1 MAYPPKTS
9 RGRDTRVCGGRG
21 GRAGAWAPR
30 FELWPLL
37 QTGQQGEEM
46 GRPPGPHSAWAPAG
60 STAVPGLIPD
70 LVARIPWLRWALI
83 ATAVVAGVLGAS
95 CLLCAICCGC
105 GRHRKKP
112 RDEEAVGLG
121 SACSTINTHLVRNG
135 HPAGSVPGGSSRS
148 RLGDELSPQH
158 GLVCPEQRRGG
169 RLAGEAMNEVSEGV
183 GCRSHSR
190 SGGGQRLRG
199 GLGAVT
205 AGPAELS
212 WGVSPFGGL
221 AWRFDPSWTRCL
233 ERRGS
238 DGGTVPAAPVASPCD
253 TTQVQP
259 DVDNVEPGPG
269 GPQRW
274 ERLQPSAEYDV
285 GSQAIKVGLKQGTAD
300 PYARVSLSPE
310 ARCRHETKVHR
321 GTLCPTFEETRS
333 FHVPPVELPRTTPR
347 VRCPSQHEPLGV
359 LSLPLGTVDLQP
371 RALEL
376 WHPLGPP
383 SVAEPEQLGEVCF
396 SLYVPGSGRL
406 TVVVLEARGLSLVL
420 AEPYVKVQLVL
431 NQRKWKKRK
440 TSTRKGTATP
450 YFNEAFTF
458 LVPFSQI
465 QSVALVLAVWA
476 RGPQFRAKPV
486 SKVLL
491 GARASGQPLQHWADM
506 LAHARRPIAQWHRL
520 QPAREVDGALA
531 LQPHLRLPLPGS

>member
-1 MAYPPKTS
+1 
-9 RGRDTRVCGGRG
+9 
-21 GRAGAWAPR
+21 
-30 FELWPLL
+30 
-37 QTGQQGEEM
+37 M
-46 GRPPGPHSAWAPAG
+46 GRTPGPHSARALAG

-70 LVARIPWLRWALI
+70 LVARIP
-83 ATAVVAGVLGAS
+83 
-95 CLLCAICCGC
+95 CE
-105 GRHRKKP
+105 KKP

-121 SACSTINTHLVRNG
+121 SACSTINTHL
-135 HPAGSVPGGSSRS
+135 SR
-148 RLGDELSPQH
+148 G
-158 GLVCPEQRRGG
+158 RGG
-169 RLAGEAMNEVSEGV
+169 RLAGEAMNKVSEGV
-183 GCRSHSR
+183 GCRSHSS
-190 SGGGQRLRG
+190 SGGGQWLRG

-269 GPQRW
+269 GPQQW
-274 ERLQPSAEYDV
+274 ERLQPSVEYDV
-285 GSQAIKVGLKQGTAD
+285 GSQAVRGPGDVRDFGGAMGEGWALGCTAD

-333 FHVPPVELPRTTPR
+333 FH
-347 VRCPSQHEPLGV
+347 HEPLGV

-371 RALEL
+371 TSPGALA
-376 WHPLGPP
+376 PSGPAQRCRGVP
-383 SVAEPEQLGEVCF
+383 ADHWAPVPPCP
-396 SLYVPGSGRL
+396 YVPGSGRL
-406 TVVVLEARGLSLVL
+406 TVVVLEARGLSPVL

-431 NQRKWKKRK
+431 NQRKWKKKK
-440 TSTRKGTATP
+440 TSARKGTATP

-486 SKVLL
+486 RKVLL

-520 QPAREVDGALA
+520 QPAREVDRALA